1 MNLNSLSGGIMLAAL
16 AGVWLLVFV
25 PSWASSSKDRDARRQ
40 QYEAARQNQKLELS
54 KVQTSPILQSAM
66 QARRAKSLKRITGF
80 ASLAFLSAF
89 GWSLTLIASSPSWWV
104 WSSISVVGLGLV
116 VGINRLADKKYQ
128 EALTKATRGA
138 TRMKYGVRPSGVS
151 NSINTDAAQEPAAD
165 PRAWAATGVPS
176 QLYRSATG
184 TLATPKLA
192 EVVAFADEV
201 VKREDKTAVSNDTA
215 SINIDEIMRRRR
227 ANG

>member
-1 MNLNSLSGGIMLAAL
+1 MLVAL

-54 KVQTSPILQSAM
+54 KIQTSPILQTAM
-66 QARRAKSLKRITGF
+66 QARRAKSLKRVTGF
-80 ASLAFLSAF
+80 ASLACLSAL
-89 GWSLTLIASSPSWWV
+89 GWSLTLLASSPLWWA
-104 WSSISVVGLGLV
+104 WSSASVVGLVLFV
-116 VGINRLADKKYQ
+116 SLNRLAEKKYQ
-128 EALTKATRGA
+128 EALTNATRGA
-138 TRMKYGVRPSGVS
+138 TRMKFGLRPAEASSAKS
-151 NSINTDAAQEPAAD
+151 NDASPEPAED
-165 PRAWAATGVPS
+165 TRSWAATGVPS

-184 TLATPKLA
+184 TLETPKLA
-192 EVVAFADEV
+192 EVVAFAAEV
-201 VKREDKTAVSNDTA
+201 EKRDDKTAVSNDTA

>member
-1 MNLNSLSGGIMLAAL
+1 MLAAL

-40 QYEAARQNQKLELS
+40 QYQAAKQNQKTELS
-54 KVQTSPILQSAM
+54 RIQNSPLLQTAI
-66 QARRAKSLKRITGF
+66 QARRAKSLTRVTGF
-80 ASLAFLSAF
+80 AALGFLSIL
-89 GWSLTLIASSPSWWV
+89 GWSLTLIVSSPFWWA
-104 WSSISVVGLGLV
+104 WSAASMAGLVISVVT
-116 VGINRLADKKYQ
+116 NRIADKRYS
-128 EALTKATRGA
+128 EALSRSTKGA
-138 TRMKYGVRPSGVS
+138 TRMKFGVRPAEVAPST
-151 NSINTDAAQEPAAD
+151 ITDASQEPQAD

-192 EVVAFADEV
+192 DVVAFAEELE
-201 VKREDKTAVSNDTA
+201 KREEQTVVSSDTS

>member
-1 MNLNSLSGGIMLAAL
+1 MLAAL

-40 QYEAARQNQKLELS
+40 QYDLARQNQKLELS

-104 WSSISVVGLGLV
+104 WSSASVVGLVLFVGL
-116 VGINRLADKKYQ
+116 NRLAEKKYQ
-128 EALTKATRGA
+128 EALSRSTRGA
-138 TRMKYGVRPSGVS
+138 TRMKFGIRPSEVS
-151 NSINTDAAQEPAAD
+151 NSNNTDAVQEPAVD
-165 PRAWAATGVPS
+165 PRAWVATGVPS

-184 TLATPKLA
+184 TLETPKLA
-192 EVVAFADEV
+192 EVVAFEDEV
-201 VKREDKTAVSNDTA
+201 EKREDKNAVSSDTA

>member
-1 MNLNSLSGGIMLAAL
+1 MLAAL

-40 QYEAARQNQKLELS
+40 QYQAAKQNQKIELS
-54 KVQTSPILQSAM
+54 KLQTSPILQTAL
-66 QARRAKSLKRITGF
+66 QARRAKSLKRVTGF
-80 ASLAFLSAF
+80 AALGFLSAL
-89 GWSLTLIASSPSWWV
+89 GWSLTLIVSNPVWWA
-104 WSSISVVGLGLV
+104 WSAGSAVGLAICV
-116 VGINRLADKKYQ
+116 VINRIADERYS
-128 EALTKATRGA
+128 EALSRATKGS
-138 TRMKYGVRPSGVS
+138 TRMKFGVRQVEVAAS
-151 NSINTDAAQEPAAD
+151 NNTDASQAPQAD

-184 TLATPKLA
+184 TLETPKLA
-192 EVVAFADEV
+192 DVVAFAEEIE
-201 VKREDKTAVSNDTA
+201 KREEKSVVSSDTA